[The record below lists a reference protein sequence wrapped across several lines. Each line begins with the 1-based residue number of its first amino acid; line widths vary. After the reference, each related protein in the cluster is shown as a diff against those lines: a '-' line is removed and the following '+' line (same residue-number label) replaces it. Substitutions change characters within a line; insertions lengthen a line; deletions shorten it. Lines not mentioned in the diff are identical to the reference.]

1 MGLQWDSN
9 NNWTILDYDKW
20 ISMVGGFQ
28 YQKVIDHWI
37 DLGFLE
43 NSNIDMVNHGYNGN
57 YKY

>member
-1 MGLQWDSN
+1 MGLQWDYN

-57 YKY
+57 